1 MMKNNTFY
9 PLSISDIRPET
20 DSAVCITFDVPE
32 DLRETFRFIQ
42 GQHLTLK
49 KTIDG
54 TEYRRSY
61 SICSGVDDGVLQVG
75 IKRIEGGIFSN
86 FANTELKVGD
96 TIDVLPPG
104 GNFYTPLDVNNAKNY
119 MCICAGS
126 GITPILS
133 IVKSILSQEP
143 KSNVTILYGNR
154 NSATV
159 MFKEEL
165 GFLKNR
171 YLTRLNWLNIL
182 SREKQDAD
190 VLFGRLDNKKGGE
203 LNKLKLIDIEH
214 TDDFFLCGPESMIS
228 EVSKGLRDAGVDEN
242 SIHYEL
248 FYSSPE
254 DAKTAIEKHQER
266 AKRSAGRVSKM
277 DVKVGGR
284 SIQFDLAADGE
295 NILDG
300 AMRNGADLPF
310 SCKAGV
316 CATCKARVMEG
327 EVEMDLNHS
336 LTAQEVAAGVILTCQ
351 AHPISEHVVVDF
363 DQV

>member
-9 PLSISDIRPET
+9 PLTISEIRPET
-20 DSAVCITFDVPE
+20 DSAVCITFNVPE
-32 DLRETFRFIQ
+32 KLKSEFEFIQ

-54 TEYRRSY
+54 EDIRRSY
-61 SICSGVDDGVLQVG
+61 SICSGVDDGTLQIGV
-75 IKRIEGGIFSN
+75 KSIEGGIFSN
-86 FANTELKVGD
+86 FANSELKVGD
-96 TIDVLPPG
+96 TIDILPPSG
-104 GNFYTPLDVNNAKNY
+104 KFYTPLDAENAKSY
-119 MCICAGS
+119 MCICVGS

-133 IVKSILSQEP
+133 IVKSILSREP

-154 NSATV
+154 NSASV
-159 MFKEEL
+159 MFKEDL

-171 YLTRLNWLNIL
+171 YMTRLNWLNVL

-190 VLFGRLDNKKGGE
+190 VLFGRLDNQKGGE
-203 LNKLKLIDIEH
+203 LNKMKLIDIAN
-214 TDDFFLCGPESMIS
+214 TDEFFLCGPEAMIS
-228 EVSKGLRDAGVDEN
+228 GVSKGLRDVGIDEQK
-242 SIHYEL
+242 IHYEL
-248 FYSSPE
+248 FFSSPE
-254 DAKTAIEKHQER
+254 DANAVIEKHHER
-266 AKRSAGRVSKM
+266 AKRSGGRVSKV

-316 CATCKARVMEG
+316 CATCKARLVQG
-327 EVEMDLNHS
+327 DVDMDLNHS
-336 LTAQEVAAGVILTCQ
+336 LSAQEVKEGFILTCQ
-351 AHPISEHVVVDF
+351 SHPVSDHVTVDF